1 MRLSTRSFPALATT
15 AAAALLLP
23 AQAWGHA
30 TVSPP
35 VAKAKDLQQFTLSV
49 PTEKEGAKTTKIE
62 LTVPDGFAVDSFEP
76 EPGWKRS
83 VQAQGSG
90 EQAVVQRVTW
100 NGGSIPTGEDAVFRF
115 SASAASSKSYRFTVR
130 QTYSDGSVVD
140 WSGPESSDTP
150 APVVDAVSS
159 LGGGGSSILA
169 IVALAVGILASI
181 LSVAALTLG
190 KRPLT

>member
-1 MRLSTRSFPALATT
+1 MSRILLSA

-35 VAKAKDLQQFTLSV
+35 VAKSKHLQQFTLSV

-62 LTVPDGFAVDSFEP
+62 LTVPDGFAVDSFQP
-76 EPGWKRS
+76 EQGWKRS
-83 VQAQGSG
+83 VQAEGSG
-90 EQAVVQRVTW
+90 EDAVVQRVTW
-100 NGGSIPTGEDAVFRF
+100 TGGSVPTGEDAVFRF
-115 SASAASSKSYRFTVR
+115 NASAASSKNYRFTVR
-130 QTYSDGSVVD
+130 QTYSDGGVVD
-140 WSGPESSDTP
+140 WTGPEGSDTP

-159 LGGGGSSILA
+159 LGGGGSSILV
-169 IVALAVGILASI
+169 IIALAVGIVASI

-190 KRPLT
+190 RRPLT